1 MALIPHATSR
11 TIRDLS
17 NVEYIISAQ
26 PNRERCYKNLPAG
39 VKCRCIRTCLSCD
52 STLRTF
58 DLSNC
63 VQLCFVSMLVQ
74 NDYRDV
80 ILSHMFANE
89 RNMKNKFPYIV
100 PCVFLFLNFK
110 MYVLVI
116 LITMVVS
123 LSMDW
128 YNIDILACRYYWNRN
143 SGVAILLTAGQLHTI
158 KKSRAVVKSTLSLL
172 CCAVANK

>member
-1 MALIPHATSR
+1 MWEVLSQSFVFFFKQKTAYEIVSR
-11 TIRDLS
+11 DWSSDVCSSDL
-17 NVEYIISAQ
+17 
-26 PNRERCYKNLPAG
+26 
-39 VKCRCIRTCLSCD
+39 
-52 STLRTF
+52 TF

-63 VQLCFVSMLVQ
+63 VQLCFVSMIVQ

-123 LSMDW
+123 LSMD
-128 YNIDILACRYYWNRN
+128 
-143 SGVAILLTAGQLHTI
+143 
-158 KKSRAVVKSTLSLL
+158 
-172 CCAVANK
+172 